1 MGRGQG
7 CCSISYDAQHSL
19 LPRRVFWPK
28 GHSAEV
34 EEPWSGAK
42 WTRSHDMG
50 AGPELFLSG
59 LSTPPAA
66 LLRPPPWLS
75 LAQQIS
81 LNFNFDLQSTSL
93 VKLPHPLAPQLVGRP
108 GRCRDT
114 DLEHFSAWLCWAPI
128 FIAVP
133 GLGTPIMGVASWSS
147 P

>member
-1 MGRGQG
+1 MLTGRGQG
-7 CCSISYDAQHSL
+7 CCSISYDTQHSL
-19 LPRRVFWPK
+19 PPRRVFWLK

-50 AGPELFLSG
+50 VGPELLLSG

-81 LNFNFDLQSTSL
+81 LNFNFNLS
-93 VKLPHPLAPQLVGRP
+93 G
-108 GRCRDT
+108 
-114 DLEHFSAWLCWAPI
+114 
-128 FIAVP
+128 
-133 GLGTPIMGVASWSS
+133 GVASPLTSS
-147 P
+147 ACWQAWEVQGH